1 VIESLSARRVAY
13 AVAALLAVLVG
24 GTVAFH
30 ESLHETWMQST
41 YRTVV
46 TISLAGL
53 DTVPSNDWARL
64 VSIVLV
70 LAGLTIFA
78 YIATVL
84 VEGIARGV
92 FTGAFAERRRRRTIE
107 QLSDHYIIC
116 GYGRVGRRIAAEFL
130 EEGVRFVVLDFSPEA
145 LEAARE
151 RNVLY
156 VDGSGTEDEDLEA
169 AGLER
174 ATGLVASSDS
184 DADNLY
190 ITLSAR
196 NARPD
201 LLIVARASD
210 EDAAKKLRLAGADR
224 VVQPYSTAGKEMA
237 KLVLRPQVAAFLD
250 IVSTSGGPELLF
262 EEIEVQESCPRGRE
276 VDPRAAHPPADRRDD
291 RRAAQGRRH
300 LRHHARAGRRPR
312 HRRRDDRRR
321 HARGAG
327 PPRGALR
334 PDRSN
339 CLTPSHASRPG
350 CRSSR
355 ARRSSW
361 SGRTI
366 PRTATTRPTWR
377 CGSRPCSAARRASS
391 GKSSRSLRPVWTRSS
406 ARRSRGRASSTSG

>member
-1 VIESLSARRVAY
+1 VIESLSARRLAY
-13 AVAALLAVLVG
+13 AVAALLVVLAG

-30 ESLHETWMQST
+30 QSLNETWMQSA

-53 DTVPSNDWARL
+53 DTVPKNDSSRA

-70 LAGLTIFA
+70 LVGLTIFA

-84 VEGIARGV
+84 VEGISQGV

-107 QLSDHYIIC
+107 HLSDHYIIC

-145 LEAARE
+145 LDAARE
-151 RNVLY
+151 RNLLF
-156 VDGSGTEDEDLEA
+156 VDGSGIEDEDLEA
-169 AGLER
+169 AGLSR

-184 DADNLY
+184 DADSLY

-196 NARPD
+196 NVRPD

-262 EEIEVQESCPRGRE
+262 EEIEVKQSCRE
-276 VDPRAAHPPADRRDD
+276 AGKSIRE
-291 RRAAQGRRH
+291 
-300 LRHHARAGRRPR
+300 LRIRQQT
-312 HRRRDDRRR
+312 
-321 HARGAG
+321 GAMIV
-327 PPRGALR
+327 ALR
-334 PDRSN
+334 KGDGTFDTTPEPDAV
-339 CLTPSHASRPG
+339 LDVGDVMIAAGTPEEL
-350 CRSSR
+350 
-355 ARRSSW
+355 
-361 SGRTI
+361 GRLEQLFA
-366 PRTATTRPTWR
+366 PSEAL
-377 CGSRPCSAARRASS
+377 A
-391 GKSSRSLRPVWTRSS
+391 
-406 ARRSRGRASSTSG
+406 

>member
-1 VIESLSARRVAY
+1 VVESFSARRVAY
-13 AVAALLAVLVG
+13 AVAALLAVLSG
-24 GTVAFH
+24 GAVAFH
-30 ESLHETWMQST
+30 ESLDESWMQSV

-46 TISLAGL
+46 TVSLAGL
-53 DTVPSNDWARL
+53 DTVPRNDFARG

-78 YIATVL
+78 YIATIL

-130 EEGVRFVVLDFSPEA
+130 EEGVRFVVLDFSPKA
-145 LEAARE
+145 LEVARE

-156 VDGSGTEDEDLEA
+156 VDGSGTEDEDLRE
-169 AGLER
+169 AGLGR

-184 DADNLY
+184 DSDNLY

-196 NARPD
+196 AARPD

-262 EEIEVQESCPRGRE
+262 EEIEVKETCPEAGKTIRE
-276 VDPRAAHPPADRRDD
+276 
-291 RRAAQGRRH
+291 
-300 LRHHARAGRRPR
+300 LRIRVET
-312 HRRRDDRRR
+312 
-321 HARGAG
+321 GAMIV
-327 PPRGALR
+327 ALR
-334 PDRSN
+334 KKDGTFDTTPTPDAK
-339 CLTPSHASRPG
+339 LEAGDVMIAAGTPEEL
-350 CRSSR
+350 
-355 ARRSSW
+355 
-361 SGRTI
+361 GRLEELFA
-366 PRTATTRPTWR
+366 PSEAL
-377 CGSRPCSAARRASS
+377 A
-391 GKSSRSLRPVWTRSS
+391 
-406 ARRSRGRASSTSG
+406 

>member
-1 VIESLSARRVAY
+1 MIQSLSARRLAY
-13 AVAALLAVLVG
+13 AVAALLVVLAG

-30 ESLHETWMQST
+30 QSQNESWMQSA
-41 YRTVV
+41 YRTMV

-53 DTVPSNDWARL
+53 DTVPKNDSSRA

-70 LAGLTIFA
+70 LVGLTIFA

-84 VEGIARGV
+84 VEGISQGV

-107 QLSDHYIIC
+107 RLSDHYIIC

-130 EEGVRFVVLDFSPEA
+130 EEGVRFVVLDFSQEA
-145 LEAARE
+145 IQAARE
-151 RNVLY
+151 RNLLFVE
-156 VDGSGTEDEDLEA
+156 GSGIEDEDLEA
-169 AGLER
+169 AGLSR

-196 NARPD
+196 NARPE

-262 EEIEVQESCPRGRE
+262 EEIEVKESCRE
-276 VDPRAAHPPADRRDD
+276 AGKSIRE
-291 RRAAQGRRH
+291 
-300 LRHHARAGRRPR
+300 LRIRQQT
-312 HRRRDDRRR
+312 
-321 HARGAG
+321 GAMIV
-327 PPRGALR
+327 ALR
-334 PDRSN
+334 KGDGTFDTTPEPDAV
-339 CLTPSHASRPG
+339 LDVGDVMIAAGTPEEL
-350 CRSSR
+350 
-355 ARRSSW
+355 
-361 SGRTI
+361 GRLEELFA
-366 PRTATTRPTWR
+366 PAE
-377 CGSRPCSAARRASS
+377 ALA
-391 GKSSRSLRPVWTRSS
+391 
-406 ARRSRGRASSTSG
+406 

>member
-13 AVAALLAVLVG
+13 AVAALLAVVGG

-30 ESLHETWMQST
+30 QSLNETWVQSF
-41 YRTVV
+41 YRTIV

-53 DTVPSNDWARL
+53 DTVPSNDSSRA
-64 VSIVLV
+64 VSILLV

-107 QLSDHYIIC
+107 RLSDHYIIC
-116 GYGRVGRRIAAEFL
+116 GYGRVGRRVAAEFL
-130 EEGVRFVVLDFSPEA
+130 EEGIRFVVLDFSEEA

-151 RNVLY
+151 ANLLY
-156 VDGSGTEDEDLEA
+156 VDGTGTEDEDLLE
-169 AGLER
+169 AGLDR
-174 ATGLVASSDS
+174 ARGLVASSDS

-196 NARPD
+196 NARPE

-262 EEIEVQESCPRGRE
+262 EEIEVKETCPEAGKTIRDLRIRE
-276 VDPRAAHPPADRRDD
+276 
-291 RRAAQGRRH
+291 QT
-300 LRHHARAGRRPR
+300 
-312 HRRRDDRRR
+312 
-321 HARGAG
+321 GAMIV
-327 PPRGALR
+327 ALR
-334 PDRSN
+334 KRDGTFDTTPEPDAR
-339 CLTPSHASRPG
+339 LDVGDVMIAAGTPDE
-350 CRSSR
+350 
-355 ARRSSW
+355 
-361 SGRTI
+361 
-366 PRTATTRPTWR
+366 
-377 CGSRPCSAARRASS
+377 
-391 GKSSRSLRPVWTRSS
+391 LRLLEELFAP
-406 ARRSRGRASSTSG
+406 AEALA

>member
-1 VIESLSARRVAY
+1 VVESFSARRVAY
-13 AVAALLAVLVG
+13 AVAALLAVLAG

-30 ESLHETWMQST
+30 ESLDETWMQAI

-46 TISLAGL
+46 TVSLAGL
-53 DTVPSNDWARL
+53 DTVPRNDFARA

-78 YIATVL
+78 YIATIL

-92 FTGAFAERRRRRTIE
+92 FTGAIAERRRRRTIE
-107 QLSDHYIIC
+107 RVRNHYIIC
-116 GYGRVGRRIAAEFL
+116 GYGRVGRRIAAEFR
-130 EEGVRFVVLDFSPEA
+130 EEGVEFVVLDFSEEA

-151 RNVLY
+151 ANVLF
-156 VDGSGTEDEDLEA
+156 VDGSGTEDEDLRE

-184 DADNLY
+184 DSDNLY

-196 NARPD
+196 ASRPD

-262 EEIEVQESCPRGRE
+262 EEIEVKETCPQAGKTIRE
-276 VDPRAAHPPADRRDD
+276 LRIRAET
-291 RRAAQGRRH
+291 
-300 LRHHARAGRRPR
+300 
-312 HRRRDDRRR
+312 
-321 HARGAG
+321 GAMIV
-327 PPRGALR
+327 ALR
-334 PDRSN
+334 KRDGTFDATPTPDAALEVGDVMIAAGSPDE
-339 CLTPSHASRPG
+339 L
-350 CRSSR
+350 
-355 ARRSSW
+355 RRLEELFA
-361 SGRTI
+361 
-366 PRTATTRPTWR
+366 PAE
-377 CGSRPCSAARRASS
+377 ALA
-391 GKSSRSLRPVWTRSS
+391 
-406 ARRSRGRASSTSG
+406 